1 MKAIIYTTPVCGY
14 CQMAKTLMQK
24 HNIEYEEYTV
34 GQDITKEELIET
46 LGRDVRSVPQ
56 ILVDNVYVGGYTELS
71 KFLG

>member
-14 CQMAKTLMQK
+14 CQMAKNLMTK
-24 HNIEYEEYTV
+24 RNIEYEEVTV
-34 GQDITKEELIET
+34 GKDITKEELVEV
-46 LGRDVRSVPQ
+46 LGKDVRTVPQ

>member
-14 CQMAKTLMQK
+14 CQMAKTLMTK
-24 HNIEYEEYTV
+24 RNIEYEEVTV
-34 GQDITKEELIET
+34 GKDITKEELVEV
-46 LGRDVRSVPQ
+46 LGKDVRTVPQ